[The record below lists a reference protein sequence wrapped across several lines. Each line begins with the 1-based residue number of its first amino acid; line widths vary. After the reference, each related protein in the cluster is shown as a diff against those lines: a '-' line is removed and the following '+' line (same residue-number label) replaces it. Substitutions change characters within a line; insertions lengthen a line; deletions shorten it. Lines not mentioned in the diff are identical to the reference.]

1 MPDPNPTPESQF
13 DAEIARVLKELSQAN
28 PETEEYGKLLE
39 RVSKLHKLQTEDLTT
54 INRIHAENRGPESP
68 VRKPLSPDTVL
79 GVAANIFGILW
90 LTRYEKE
97 HVINSKAL
105 NFVLRPRS

>member
-1 MPDPNPTPESQF
+1 MFNQRPLPDSQF
-13 DAEIARVLKELSQAN
+13 DAEMTRILKELSQAN
-28 PETEEYGKLLE
+28 PDSEEYGKLLE
-39 RVSKLHKLQTEDLTT
+39 RVSKLHKMQLEDRDNGAPT
-54 INRIHAENRGPESP
+54 
-68 VRKPLSPDTVL
+68 RKPLSPDTVL